1 MDRFVKLEVMSHL
14 VPPTERW
21 FNIRHI
27 KSVQPTGNSV
37 LVEGSKNYFTIT
49 DESMR
54 RLLDVIGGGSPWRR
68 FVTRVRRLL
77 HIDGNT

>member
-21 FNIRHI
+21 FNIRYI
-27 KSVQPTGNSV
+27 KSVQPTGNSI
-37 LVEGSKNYFTIT
+37 LVDGAKNYFTVT

-54 RLLDVIGGGSPWRR
+54 RLMDVIGGVSRWRR

-77 HIDGNT
+77 RIG